1 MRKLLRLM
9 GYVQP
14 YWLQA
19 FSSVILMAG
28 VGLLDAFRLLL
39 VGPIFERVLNPNA
52 PDQRIPLFGLHSSI
66 SLQQIVPAH
75 FHNEWTIVAFALV
88 ASTLLKGIFD
98 YCGTYLV
105 NYAGFGMI
113 TDSARRFLRRHPAAL
128 RLLFPT
134 ACHRHHRFHADQ
146 RY

>member
-1 MRKLLRLM
+1 M

-19 FSSVILMAG
+19 ITSVILMAA
-28 VGLLDAFRLLL
+28 VGLLDAFRVLL
-39 VGPIFERVLNPNA
+39 VGPIFDRVWNPNT
-52 PDQRIPLFGLHSSI
+52 PDRTIPLLGPRFHI

-75 FHNEWTIVAFALV
+75 LHNAWAIVAFALV

-113 TDSARRFLRRHPAAL
+113 TDLRDDLYDAILRRSVSFSNSTPPAPS
-128 RLLFPT
+128 FPP
-134 ACHRHHRFHADQ
+134 
-146 RY
+146 

>member
-1 MRKLLRLM
+1 M

-19 FSSVILMAG
+19 FSAVILMAG

-39 VGPIFERVLNPNA
+39 VGPIFDRVLNPNA
-52 PDQRIPLFGLHSSI
+52 PDRTIPLFGPRYRM
-66 SLQQIVPAH
+66 SLQHLVSAPL
-75 FHNEWTIVAFALV
+75 HNAWNIVAFALV

-113 TDSARRFLRRHPAAL
+113 TDLPDALSAPIRR
-128 RLLFPT
+128 
-134 ACHRHHRFHADQ
+134 
-146 RY
+146 